1 MAATN
6 DDDDADNGSGGFFGK
21 QDGTAATV
29 DVTANVAAI
38 VAAIVAADLLSVTA
52 QPSFFFFRL

>member
-38 VAAIVAADLLSVTA
+38 VAADLLSVTA